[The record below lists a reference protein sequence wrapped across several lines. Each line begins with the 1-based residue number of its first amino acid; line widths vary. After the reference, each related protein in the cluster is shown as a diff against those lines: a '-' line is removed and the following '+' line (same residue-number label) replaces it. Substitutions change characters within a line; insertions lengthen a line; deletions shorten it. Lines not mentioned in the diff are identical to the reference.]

1 MYIGSLGKVS
11 QFREWIHAERVW
23 GLRDSSVG
31 YRMNL
36 QLQAYVQFGFGPR
49 TRVGI
54 VRLFSSI
61 RAQPLETQPP
71 VKATSSLSFFTK
83 KRTAFCLDERIS
95 MDEDKAL
102 ETLRT
107 MLGRRGLDTKT
118 ERVVTDGIENVN
130 LYTLGNQLVVFSQK
144 AKGMVERDV
153 NKIVDFADGNDYTH
167 GIIIVALVPPSE
179 NVLKIIKQMTK
190 TRLIQFFHKRQLLF
204 DITTH
209 RAAMPHRILKE
220 EEKTEV
226 FKTYNI
232 NTPDQQLPWIDSQD
246 PMVKWI
252 GARPGDVIEVN
263 RHSDVAGAQLYYRYC
278 VPDVNI
284 A

>member
-1 MYIGSLGKVS
+1 MYIGLLGKVS
-11 QFREWIHAERVW
+11 QFREWIHAGRIW
-23 GLRDSSVG
+23 GLRDLSVG

-54 VRLFSSI
+54 VQLSSSVQ
-61 RAQPLETQPP
+61 AQPLETQPQI
-71 VKATSSLSFFTK
+71 KATSSLSFFTK
-83 KRTAFCLDERIS
+83 KRTAFCLEQRIS

-102 ETLRT
+102 ETLRI

-118 ERVVTDGIENVN
+118 ERVVADGFENAN
-130 LYTLGNQLVVFSQK
+130 FYTVGNQLVVFSRK
-144 AKGMVERDV
+144 SKGMVERDV
-153 NKIVDFADGNDYTH
+153 NKFVDFADGNDYSH
-167 GIIIVALVPPSE
+167 GIIVVALVPPSE

-190 TRLIQFFHKRQLLF
+190 TRLIQFFHMRQLLF

-220 EEKTEV
+220 DEKTEV

-252 GARPGDVIEVN
+252 GGRPGDVIEVN